1 MRILMIQAGF
11 HAGGAEKVMAALAT
25 HRHGHG
31 DEVHVAGMVMPE
43 GGSFFAYP
51 PGVTL
56 HLLGADAKA
65 RGGPLLQPRRAL
77 EVGRLIR
84 KLRPDLIVSF
94 LTKVNCMTLIAA
106 TGTGIPVIISERN
119 NPSAQSAR
127 FWRKLQRRLMPRAA
141 GIAMQ
146 TADAAADL
154 PPRQR
159 DRAHIIPNPCLPV
172 AFTRAN
178 PAEHCRF
185 VAVGRLVEQK
195 GFDRLIDAFAA
206 LPPDLPASLDI
217 FGEGGLHDAL
227 TAQIA
232 ARGMEGRI
240 RLAGLARSAADW
252 LGAGDVLVVSS
263 RYEGFSNVLAE
274 ATCSGLPAIGFD
286 CRYSIAELIRDG
298 ENGLLVRDG
307 DQAAM
312 TAAMAR
318 VAADPVLRARL
329 GQSVQ
334 IMADRLDPAQIMA
347 QWDQLIDGA
356 APRKDYARR
365 LASTASS

>member
-11 HAGGAEKVMAALAT
+11 HAGGAEKVMAALAA
-25 HRHGHG
+25 HRHAKG

-51 PGVTL
+51 PEVRL
-56 HLLGADAKA
+56 HVLGEAARL
-65 RGGPLLQPRRAL
+65 RGGKLLQPRRMLDTA
-77 EVGRLIR
+77 RLIR
-84 KLRPDLIVSF
+84 RLRPDLIVSF
-94 LTKVNCMTLIAA
+94 LTKVNCLTLIAA
-106 TGTGIPVIISERN
+106 TGTGIPVVISERN

-127 FWRKLQRRLMPRAA
+127 FWRKLQLLLLPRAA

-159 DRAHIIPNPCLPV
+159 RRAHILPNPCLPV
-172 AFTRAN
+172 AFTRPE
-178 PAEHCRF
+178 PAAHCRF
-185 VAVGRLVEQK
+185 VAVGRLVDQK

-217 FGEGGLHDAL
+217 FGDGHLHDTL

-232 ARGMEGRI
+232 ARGMQGRI
-240 RLAGLARSAADW
+240 RLAGLAPTADW
-252 LGAGDVLVVSS
+252 MGAGDVLVVSS

-286 CRYSIAELIRDG
+286 CRYSIAELIHH
-298 ENGLLVRDG
+298 EQNGLLVPDG
-307 DQAAM
+307 DIAAM
-312 TAAMAR
+312 TGAMAR
-318 VAADPVLRARL
+318 VAQDRALLARL
-329 GQSVQ
+329 GASPHL
-334 IMADRLDPAQIMA
+334 MADRLDPAQIMA
-347 QWDQLIDGA
+347 EWDRLIDGA
-356 APRKDYARR
+356 VQRPGYPRSA
-365 LASTASS
+365 AITASS

>member
-11 HAGGAEKVMAALAT
+11 HAGGAEKVMAALAA
-25 HRHGHG
+25 HRHAQG

-56 HLLGADAKA
+56 HLLGTEAKA

-84 KLRPDLIVSF
+84 RLRPDLIVSF

-106 TGTGIPVIISERN
+106 TGTGIPVVISERN

-127 FWRKLQRRLMPRAA
+127 FWRKLQRALMPRAA

-154 PPRQR
+154 APRQR

-172 AFTRAN
+172 AFTK
-178 PAEHCRF
+178 PAPADHCRF

-195 GFDRLIDAFAA
+195 GFDRLIDAFAD

-217 FGEGGLHDAL
+217 FGEGGLHNAL
-227 TAQIA
+227 SAQIA
-232 ARGMEGRI
+232 ARGMGGRV

-252 LGAGDVLVVSS
+252 MGAGDVLVVSS

-286 CRYSIAELIRDG
+286 CRYSIAEMIRDG
-298 ENGLLVRDG
+298 QNGLLVPDG
-307 DQAAM
+307 ELGEM

-318 VAADPVLRARL
+318 LVRDPALRQRLGDAADL
-329 GQSVQ
+329 
-334 IMADRLDPAQIMA
+334 MADRLDPAQIMA
-347 QWDQLIDGA
+347 EWDRVIDGA
-356 APRKDYARR
+356 APRRGYARR
-365 LASTASS
+365 AASTASS